1 KMRCLCCGDPDPDR
15 TTKDSD
21 TNSED
26 MVNDPAVQQLA
37 EMNRTEADPG
47 VEPLKERTGA
57 DESAEA
63 RSILADNV
71 DTDIR
76 KKAVE
81 FYGSLY
87 WSEVSGEHSTDSG
100 FYKNLPQ
107 LTEETNASLKGAV
120 SMGEL
125 HKALQSMKAGKAPG
139 IDGLPVDFYKSLWE
153 VVGEDVLLVL
163 NESLAGGSLPV
174 SCRRA
179 VLALLPNKGDL
190 TDIKNWRPV
199 SVLCSD
205 YKLLS
210 KVLANRLAEVLG
222 QVIHPEQTYC
232 VPGRT
237 IFDNISLARDVIDCS
252 KGFKLDFGLISL
264 DQEKAFD
271 RVEHQSFGGPLPGGA
286 CPEHLSRE
294 TSWRHPKQMP
304 EPPRLP
310 PFDVEKQRLYSELL
324 PGDRAPPG

>member
-1 KMRCLCCGDPDPDR
+1 RFVDMLMKDDAELDLAFNFRIDGFDYVVFATTGKMRCLCCGDPDPDR

-153 VVGEDVLLVL
+153 VVGEDVLLGAMM
-163 NESLAGGSLPV
+163 SRWPV
-174 SCRRA
+174 CVRGVCTGQR
-179 VLALLPNKGDL
+179 G
-190 TDIKNWRPV
+190 
-199 SVLCSD
+199 SVLVVSHCAQ
-205 YKLLS
+205 LF
-210 KVLANRLAEVLG
+210 R
-222 QVIHPEQTYC
+222 
-232 VPGRT
+232 
-237 IFDNISLARDVIDCS
+237 RDP
-252 KGFKLDFGLISL
+252 
-264 DQEKAFD
+264 KAFPGQPKD
-271 RVEHQSFGGPLPGGA
+271 IVSPACPGSSPGPLPGGA